1 MIIAK
6 CSNCG
11 KTYRI
16 PKERLPTGKKV
27 SFSCPNCKGRIV
39 LDLRTSP
46 VSDPFSPHRSQLQS
60 EKKQLQ
66 SEKKQSHREPT
77 PDEAHQLLDRIEG
90 SIKNIP
96 FMPQVLIKA
105 QKAMANPKTDGKQL
119 ADILRTD
126 PAIVTVMLKI
136 ANSAYYGQ
144 IGKVSSIEKACVM
157 LGYQTVKE
165 LIMTTGVSNLLGKK
179 LKGYGFNSGELWM
192 HSMAV
197 GIASKM
203 IAVKT
208 NPELSDDAYLSG
220 LLHDSGKIILDPYI
234 LERKEAFDLFL
245 KAGDQ
250 TSFEA
255 EKHILGFDHAE
266 IASKICKKWNI
277 PKDITTAIRNHHHP
291 SGSGKHM
298 LSYIV
303 HTGDCVARLCGLGYE
318 EDDIL
323 YEPEKG
329 AIEFLGL
336 DRQILS
342 KMMLEVLEAV
352 QQIGQILKT

>member
-6 CSNCG
+6 CSSCR

-39 LDLRTSP
+39 LDLRTP
-46 VSDPFSPHRSQLQS
+46 KAGDPLSSHRSQIQS
-60 EKKQLQ
+60 EKTLNH
-66 SEKKQSHREPT
+66 SEPSPN
-77 PDEAHQLLDRIEG
+77 EAHQLLNRIEHD
-90 SIKNIP
+90 IKDIP
-96 FMPQVLIKA
+96 FMPQVVIKA
-105 QKAMANPKTDGKQL
+105 QKAMADSKTGGKQL
-119 ADILRTD
+119 ADILQTD
-126 PAIVTVMLKI
+126 PAIVTSMLKI
-136 ANSAYYGQ
+136 ANSAYYGLS
-144 IGKVSSIEKACVM
+144 GRVSSIEKACVI
-157 LGYQTVKE
+157 LGYQTVKD
-165 LIMTTGVSNLLGKK
+165 LVMTTGVSNLLGKK
-179 LKGYGFNSGELWM
+179 LKGYGFDSGELWM

-203 IAVKT
+203 IATKIY
-208 NPELSDDAYLSG
+208 PELSDDAYLSG

-234 LERKEAFDLFL
+234 LERKKAFDLFL
-245 KAGDQ
+245 KSGDQ
-250 TSFEA
+250 TNFEA

-277 PKDITTAIRNHHHP
+277 PKDITTAILNHHHP
-291 SGSGKHM
+291 SASGKHA

-323 YEPEKG
+323 YEAEKG

-336 DRQILS
+336 DRKILGE
-342 KMMLEVLEAV
+342 MMLEVLEAV
-352 QQIGQILKT
+352 QQIGQALKK